1 MGKFEEM
8 IGGEWVDVEDVDERS
23 ERIEVIMRWY
33 KFNDFMEDGKVEWVR
48 IGGWNCNCFCY
59 NGCVKVIVILYSKLL
74 DGIFCY
80 SLSEFISF
88 KYIKR

>member
-33 KFNDFMEDGKVEWVR
+33 KFNDLMEEGRVE
-48 IGGWNCNCFCY
+48 
-59 NGCVKVIVILYSKLL
+59 
-74 DGIFCY
+74 
-80 SLSEFISF
+80 
-88 KYIKR
+88 